1 MKKPKEP
8 KGPKRPL
15 ATIEGIEKAEHTR
28 EALVLRKDGLDYD
41 EIAQKLGLSKA
52 TVVTSIRDAIRAIPE
67 EEARDLRA
75 LECARFDEM
84 HRRTVKA
91 IRVYE
96 REVAQFEKSGGH
108 ASPIGPGRCPSNQIF
123 LELQEHLLSISR
135 ERRKMLGLD
144 APTEVK
150 GSGIALLGIA
160 DLLQVQEAMSKNED
174 EWPSLPPKN

>member
-28 EALVLRKDGLDYD
+28 EALVLRKEGLDYD

-91 IRVYE
+91 IKVYE
-96 REVAQFEKSGGH
+96 REVAQFEKSGGY
-108 ASPIGPGRCPSNQIF
+108 AGSGPGRCPSNQIF
-123 LELQEHLLSISR
+123 LELQEHLLSISAA
-135 ERRKMLGLD
+135 RRKMLGLD

-150 GSGIALLGIA
+150 GSGVALLGLA
-160 DLLQVQEAMSKNED
+160 DLLTVRDAMDQNED
-174 EWPSLPPKN
+174 PCPPLLPKN